1 MPRRLRVIQFI
12 VQSLTLRPQSIER
25 IMSLRHETAVI
36 SPHHPSSMNICYK
49 KTEEA
54 MFHIHYFVAVNPC
67 HSGLIRL
74 FSRLSR
80 CSLIVDLLPGTAGRK
95 TFLPALTA
103 VSISHFFFF
112 FFFWSLSLPSTTIS
126 ILLNHFPLRFHFEP
140 LIQFP
145 SCNAKTFPNNQNG
158 LPERRPW
165 MLQL

>member
-1 MPRRLRVIQFI
+1 MMPRRLRVIQFI

-112 FFFWSLSLPSTTIS
+112 LLLVPLTSIHYDFNFAQPLSSPVSFRTINTIS
-126 ILLNHFPLRFHFEP
+126 LLQRKNL
-140 LIQFP
+140 
-145 SCNAKTFPNNQNG
+145 S
-158 LPERRPW
+158 
-165 MLQL
+165 

>member
-1 MPRRLRVIQFI
+1 MRYILQQQTLDEGMMPRRLRVIQFI

-112 FFFWSLSLPSTTIS
+112 SSFGPS
-126 ILLNHFPLRFHFEP
+126 HFHPLRF
-140 LIQFP
+140 QFC
-145 SCNAKTFPNNQNG
+145 STTFLSGFISNH
-158 LPERRPW
+158 
-165 MLQL
+165 